1 MVSDNNDALENKI
14 DLLEKKIDK
23 LLYKNNELWN

>member
-23 LLYKNNELWN
+23 LLYKNNEL